1 MSHTQ
6 KAAQA
11 SRKAKLLK
19 DELAN
24 ISKRDSNL
32 LCVSL
37 FLGRENVMPQVRKKK
52 TTLKHVQIMF
62 FPSLPYQLGRLE
74 IN

>member
-37 FLGRENVMPQVRKKK
+37 FLDRENVMPQVRKKNP
-52 TTLKHVQIMF
+52 TLKHVQIMS
-62 FPSLPYQLGRLE
+62 FPSLPFPSSLE
-74 IN
+74 DLK